1 MAGDWIKM
9 RPALLTS
16 PKVNGIAR
24 YLEENQQTAR
34 ALSTGY
40 GGPLREIVT
49 RTVMRHVTVSALLVI
64 WGAANEHT
72 EDGAFRNADLSD
84 IDDMAG
90 IPGFGEAMVSVGWAV
105 VNENDCSVM
114 LPNFNEYNTCGKER
128 SAVAKTPAQ
137 RQKEYR
143 ERKKQEKSSHS
154 SDVTE
159 RNESDVTS
167 NHREEKR
174 REEVNTPHNPPRGG
188 KPAVEFKTFLANCK
202 AANEKPISD
211 YRPVLDYAE
220 TVGLPVEMIEL
231 CWNEFYRRH
240 APGGV
245 SESKRYKDWRQAFR
259 KCVEGNWFKLWWH
272 NPESN
277 SFELTT
283 SGRTAEKVAA

>member
-16 PKVNGIAR
+16 PKVKAVSAALASNTETLKALCISSDALR
-24 YLEENQQTAR
+24 YD
-34 ALSTGY
+34 
-40 GGPLREIVT
+40 VT
-49 RTVMRHVTVSALLVI
+49 SRVMRPVTVASLLVI
-64 WGAANEHT
+64 WGAANDHT
-72 EDGAFRNADLSD
+72 EDGVFRNADVTY
-84 IDDMAG
+84 IDDLAG
-90 IPGFGEAMVSVGWAV
+90 IPGFGAAMESVGWAV
-105 VNENDCSVM
+105 FDEEKKTVT
-114 LPNFNEYNTCGKER
+114 LPNFNEYNTCGKDR
-128 SAVAKTPAQ
+128 SPKAKSSAQ

-143 ERKKQEKSSHS
+143 ERKKQAES
-154 SDVTE
+154 VTDE
-159 RNESDVTS
+159 NVTQRNESYVTRY
-167 NHREEKR
+167 HREEKR
-174 REEVNTPHNPPRGG
+174 REEVNTPITPKGV
-188 KPAVEFKTFLANCK
+188 KSAIEFKTFLTNCK

-220 TVGLPVEMIEL
+220 TIGLPVEMIEL